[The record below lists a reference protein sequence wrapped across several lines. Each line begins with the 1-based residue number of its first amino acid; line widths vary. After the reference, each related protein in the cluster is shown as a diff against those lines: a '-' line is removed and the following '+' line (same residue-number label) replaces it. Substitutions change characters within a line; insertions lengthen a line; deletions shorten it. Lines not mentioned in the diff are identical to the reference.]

1 MILLLPLRRLTEIKK
16 EGPKANLLYEDL
28 SDGKIGNNQIGTLE
42 KFSKCVSTGRT
53 PQRSTAGCSL
63 PGQSSPGREGEWSA
77 HSPPSPLTTLTTPL
91 QDNNLTYC
99 STRN

>member
-42 KFSKCVSTGRT
+42 KFFKYASTART
-53 PQRSTAGCSL
+53 PQESGGLLPAPPVLAG
-63 PGQSSPGREGEWSA
+63 EGVRVGGW
-77 HSPPSPLTTLTTPL
+77 HTTHHPHHFIP
-91 QDNNLTYC
+91 
-99 STRN
+99 R

>member
-42 KFSKCVSTGRT
+42 SFSSV
-53 PQRSTAGCSL
+53 
-63 PGQSSPGREGEWSA
+63 
-77 HSPPSPLTTLTTPL
+77 
-91 QDNNLTYC
+91 
-99 STRN
+99 